1 MAKAKSSSK
10 HSSFEAKVAKL
21 RKEREYVARKLRE
34 LKETKGPDAAWEWW
48 WNRLKRKLKG
58 GVPAEFVE
66 AAIEALSRHRSEGR
80 AWNEGN
86 ERS

>member
-1 MAKAKSSSK
+1 MAKAKSSSGR
-10 HSSFEAKVAKL
+10 SAFEAKVAKL

-58 GVPAEFVE
+58 GVPFME
-66 AAIEALSRHRSEGR
+66 AALEALSQYR
-80 AWNEGN
+80 AKARGWGDEP
-86 ERS
+86 